1 MTRRREG
8 KWPGMW
14 KAVRHIV
21 SQRKLTQHQQH
32 SLNLMGATKVTVTV
46 AHAWRWRDLA
56 TPSLPTEEHLEGT
69 SLLPVIA
76 EAAKTSHTRVIG
88 CGDVDLLDSR
98 LKMCF

>member
-1 MTRRREG
+1 MARNVESST
-8 KWPGMW
+8 
-14 KAVRHIV
+14 
-21 SQRKLTQHQQH
+21 SQCIPEKSDTTPAALAEPNGSHRGDCDCRSCLALERPYH
-32 SLNLMGATKVTVTV
+32 SIFQPK
-46 AHAWRWRDLA
+46 
-56 TPSLPTEEHLEGT
+56 GT